1 MARRMTRKV
10 LDAKAETFNSMFEKS
25 PGVTVQA
32 GFQCYNIITI
42 DPETKRQYGS
52 ELNVYGLT
60 NWETAHYLDGLIHAA
75 GYIRNNKATFN
86 R

>member
-10 LDAKAETFNSMFEKS
+10 LDEKAETFNSMFEKS

-42 DPETKRQYGS
+42 DPETKRMRGS

-60 NWETAHYLDGLIHAA
+60 NWEAAHYLDGLIYAA
-75 GYIRNNKATFN
+75 GYIRTNKATFN

>member
-10 LDAKAETFNSMFEKS
+10 LDAKAETFNSLFEKS

-32 GFQCYNIITI
+32 GFRCYNIIAI
-42 DPETKRQYGS
+42 DPETKRMRGS

-60 NWETAHYLDGLIHAA
+60 NWEAAHYLDGLIHTA
-75 GYIRNNKATFN
+75 GYISRNKVTFN